1 MGFEEFFE
9 EGFGF
14 ASTRPVADGDGIGRI
29 LGEEGK
35 EVSGSASFV
44 ASSEIKCGVVEEF
57 AGLIDG
63 NAFTACALTGVDAD
77 DVFFAEG
84 RGEQEV
90 AEVVGKD
97 IDGVAIGA
105 HLEFDADV
113 GFDAWGE

>member
-14 ASTRPVADGDGIGRI
+14 ASTCAVADGDGTGRM
-29 LGEEGK
+29 LGEKGK
-35 EVSGSASFV
+35 EVTSSAGFV
-44 ASSEIKCGVVEEF
+44 ACGEIKGGIVEEF

-63 NAFTACALTGVDAD
+63 HTFAACALAGVDAD
-77 DVFFAEG
+77 DAFFTEG

-97 IDGVAIGA
+97 IDSVAVGA